1 MNSFFEQYHPV
12 FEVVCRILGNGW
24 RVNKLDDCP
33 SRIKL
38 TSPQFKNYSVH
49 IRMEKDRFSVVGSV
63 DSRSW
68 SSPYHVCTLS
78 RKRNP
83 VDIAANIE
91 RKILLN
97 ASQEVL
103 QAIEY
108 EKRQAAKK
116 DEILILKG
124 MLSQLV
130 QLESWYGALTGFKA
144 ENGLNGKVTEQG
156 ERYDLLI
163 RGLSIDQLVKIT
175 GYLKQL

>member
-1 MNSFFEQYHPV
+1 M
-12 FEVVCRILGNGW
+12 
-24 RVNKLDDCP
+24 NKLDDCP

-108 EKRQAAKK
+108 EKRQAAKRTK
-116 DEILILKG
+116 
-124 MLSQLV
+124 
-130 QLESWYGALTGFKA
+130 F
-144 ENGLNGKVTEQG
+144 
-156 ERYDLLI
+156 
-163 RGLSIDQLVKIT
+163 
-175 GYLKQL
+175 

>member
-1 MNSFFEQYHPV
+1 
-12 FEVVCRILGNGW
+12 
-24 RVNKLDDCP
+24 
-33 SRIKL
+33 
-38 TSPQFKNYSVH
+38 
-49 IRMEKDRFSVVGSV
+49 
-63 DSRSW
+63 
-68 SSPYHVCTLS
+68 

-83 VDIAANIE
+83 VDIAADIE
-91 RKILLN
+91 RKILVN

-108 EKRQAAKK
+108 EKHQVEKK

-156 ERYDLLI
+156 DSYDLQI

>member
-78 RKRNP
+78 
-83 VDIAANIE
+83 
-91 RKILLN
+91 
-97 ASQEVL
+97 
-103 QAIEY
+103 
-108 EKRQAAKK
+108 
-116 DEILILKG
+116 
-124 MLSQLV
+124 
-130 QLESWYGALTGFKA
+130 
-144 ENGLNGKVTEQG
+144 
-156 ERYDLLI
+156 
-163 RGLSIDQLVKIT
+163 
-175 GYLKQL
+175 

>member
-1 MNSFFEQYHPV
+1 MNSFFEKYHPV

-24 RVNKLDDCP
+24 RVNKLDDCS

-49 IRMEKDRFSVVGSV
+49 IWMEKDRFSVVGGV

-68 SSPYHVCTLS
+68 RSPYHVCTLS
-78 RKRNP
+78 WKRNP
-83 VDIAANIE
+83 IDIAADIE
-91 RKILLN
+91 RKILVN

-130 QLESWYGALTGFKA
+130 QLESWYGAVTGFKV

-156 ERYDLLI
+156 DCYDLQI
-163 RGLSIDQLVKIT
+163 RGLNIDQLVKIT
-175 GYLKQL
+175 GYLKQV